1 FRVSLPF
8 RTVAQTVSLQ
18 LLPFFL
24 SMKELVR
31 AVTRV
36 RFGDRAFAAG
46 TRKPLSSSR
55 ASHIGD
61 LGEESALS
69 RPRQSANIQLSFR
82 PCCWSVEHLG
92 ACPNDRRG
100 VVLTHERRLL
110 GRLIHFFGLLR
121 PVFLAIRSSRAERFL
136 FYSCSNSMATLL

>member
-1 FRVSLPF
+1 MLGLFRVSLPF

-18 LLPFFL
+18 LWPLFL
-24 SMKELVR
+24 SMKGLVR
-31 AVTRV
+31 GVTRV

-69 RPRQSANIQLSFR
+69 RPSNPPTLSFHFDRVVGQLSI
-82 PCCWSVEHLG
+82 SE
-92 ACPNDRRG
+92 
-100 VVLTHERRLL
+100 
-110 GRLIHFFGLLR
+110 
-121 PVFLAIRSSRAERFL
+121 LAQMTDEE
-136 FYSCSNSMATLL
+136 

>member
-1 FRVSLPF
+1 
-8 RTVAQTVSLQ
+8 
-18 LLPFFL
+18 
-24 SMKELVR
+24 MKELVR

-69 RPRQSANIQLSFR
+69 RPRQSANTQPSFR

-100 VVLTHERRLL
+100 VVLTLERRLL
-110 GRLIHFFGLLR
+110 GRLIRFFGVLR
-121 PVFLAIRSSRAERFL
+121 LVFLGMRSSRADRLL
-136 FYSCSNSMATLL
+136 FVSCWSSMASFL

>member
-1 FRVSLPF
+1 
-8 RTVAQTVSLQ
+8 
-18 LLPFFL
+18 
-24 SMKELVR
+24 MKELVR

-82 PCCWSVEHLG
+82 PCCWSVEHLD
-92 ACPNDRRG
+92 ACTNDRRG
-100 VVLTHERRLL
+100 VVLPPERRLL
-110 GRLIHFFGLLR
+110 GRLINFFGLLR
-121 PVFLAIRSSRAERFL
+121 PDLLAIRYSRAVHIL
-136 FYSCSNSMATLL
+136 FFRYSCSM